1 MDLRE
6 NIFNNLNDKGYDDFT
21 KIRWIYKYVCKEFSY
36 DTRFYYPDPE
46 LKTHI
51 YNRPVDIS
59 NVEDFEIVCYTFARI
74 LIDSLALFGFEAKL
88 IRENN
93 TPFSHTYVVMNY
105 KNDILKL
112 DPTKSRDVTRVKMN
126 STTLDFVSLTNEPFF
141 QDQLNESDKIIA
153 SSYSRIDLD
162 QFYNNA
168 SIMKLVDTV
177 EESARNRNLTPL
189 EAFYEKLEYIYS
201 LINTRTDFTRYDD
214 IDYYYSYL
222 LTKFNIN
229 RKRVVINN
237 EVISEAEH
245 YVRPAV
251 FFKKSDKSKK
261 DIINIS
267 WIQYK
272 NSPTIFYLIRKNGK
286 NFEAREIFKA
296 EAIELLKEYYN
307 PACQFMFENAAL
319 GLSNEKNNNIIF

>member
-1 MDLRE
+1 MDIINTL
-6 NIFNNLNDKGYDDFT
+6 DGKGYDDFT
-21 KIRWIYKYVCKEFSY
+21 KIRWIYKYICKEFSY
-36 DTRFYYPDPE
+36 DTRFYYPDSE
-46 LKTHI
+46 LKTQI
-51 YNRPVDIS
+51 YHKHVDIS
-59 NVEDFEIVCYTFARI
+59 NVEDFEIVCYTFAKI
-74 LIDSLALFGFEAKL
+74 LIDALALYGFEAKL
-88 IRENN
+88 IRENSG
-93 TPFSHTYVVMNY
+93 PFSHAYVVMNY

-153 SSYSRIDLD
+153 SSYGNLDLD

-168 SIMKLVDTV
+168 SVMKLVDIV

-222 LTKFNIN
+222 LHKFNIN
-229 RKRVVINN
+229 KKRVVINN

-251 FFKKSDKSKK
+251 FFRKSDKSKK

-267 WIQYK
+267 CIQYK
-272 NSPTIFYLIRKNGK
+272 NSPTMFYLIRKNGES
-286 NFEAREIFKA
+286 FEAREIFKD

-307 PACQFMFENAAL
+307 PACQFMFETGAL
-319 GLSNEKNNNIIF
+319 KLSNGKNNNIIF